1 MTRIICGIFYLLFS
15 MHQLVYAAEK
25 PEIFVQTG
33 HIDSVKIVAINPA
46 GTCLITMDDG
56 FPTYLK
62 IWDTSTGRELRT
74 VNLKINV
81 QRILFIDNN
90 SFTVYYPD
98 SVETLDMYG
107 NVIKKLNF
115 PKLKHIFEPVLSKNG
130 QYLFD
135 YLIGDGTKIYSMADG
150 SEVFLPEL
158 KKNERSNLYHY
169 GVADLGYGYYGIF
182 LKGRTSNG
190 NVDYLIY
197 DDSLNL
203 RLSGSLTIPG
213 ISFNN
218 TFRVS
223 PDLKQIACQGVS
235 PPGASIQVYN
245 LATKEQLLAYTPRP
259 LAKKGAGFL
268 GDEYLYFGFT
278 PDSRIWVEYD
288 QWKDKPQH
296 SLQAKTS
303 VTMELVVI
311 TPVKNGI
318 YTEKKMLLDNLSA
331 DLQFGKFR
339 PYVITGNRAMIAGF
353 NNGTVRMLD
362 LNTGAEIKRF
372 GVKPTSLFYSS
383 RITDD
388 NLLLYYEDASSTKPT
403 YELTFTL
410 WNLADAS
417 LKMLN
422 VETKTG
428 AYQKHK
434 YISSINYTQSITCS
448 SDPEMLYRKIPSHF
462 FLNDY
467 KKIEQYGCNQSLI
480 FIAKDTGAFSVNKEQ
495 NRQVLIHKK
504 TKQKVADLYAFE
516 DGEWIVITP
525 DGYYNASPNGDKN
538 LNVRVGKNVYGI
550 ENYRETFFR
559 PDLVKLAL
567 AGGSL
572 QGYRNLAD
580 VKQPPKVSIVQTP
593 VTAATESLKLTLK
606 LEEQG
611 GGFGDVRLFLNGS
624 AVMLDSSR
632 SLKAVQK
639 DGSGAVFR
647 NYTLKL
653 SPGSNTI
660 RAVAFNA
667 DNSMQSNEAVHQ
679 VTASF
684 TANHKPTLHA
694 LVIGINDY
702 KNPKLTLQY
711 AVADAQLFADTLKKS
726 ASGLFDKVI
735 IKTLTTRAATTAENI
750 AHELKV
756 LRTLNPDDL
765 FVLYV
770 ASHGVVDDGEYYL
783 ITSNVG
789 LTRTE
794 KLKTDA
800 LTQTALKELIANIPT
815 TKKLIIL
822 DTCNA
827 SAAGDAIQLAML
839 TRGMS
844 EDAAVKILS
853 RAVGSTILSAATSS
867 QEALEGYQGHG
878 LFTWVLT
885 EGLRGKADKGKSGY
899 IKTTDIADYVGEEV
913 PNLAEKVFKRA
924 QYPTISMS
932 GQPFPVGKVR

>member
-1 MTRIICGIFYLLFS
+1 MAAGLLAS
-15 MHQLVYAAEK
+15 LLIAALSSGAALEK

-33 HIDSVKIVAINPA
+33 HIESVKIAAINQA
-46 GTCLITMDDG
+46 GTHLITMDDA
-56 FPTYLK
+56 FPTNLK
-62 IWDTSTGRELRT
+62 IWDTSTGREFRT
-74 VNLKINV
+74 VKLKINV

-90 SFTVYYPD
+90 SFMVYYPD
-98 SVETLDMYG
+98 SVETLDIYG
-107 NVIKKLNF
+107 NAIEKLVF
-115 PKLKHIFEPVLSKNG
+115 PKLKYIFEPVISKNG

-135 YLIGDGTKIYSMADG
+135 YLITDGTKIYSMADG
-150 SEVFLPEL
+150 SEVFLSEL
-158 KKNERSNLYHY
+158 KKNERYNLYHY

-182 LKGRTSNG
+182 LKGRTPNG

-218 TFRVS
+218 TFRIS
-223 PDLKQIACQGVS
+223 PDLKQIACQGVTPS
-235 PPGASIQVYN
+235 GAPIQVYN
-245 LATKEQLLAYTPRP
+245 LATKEQLLVYTPRP
-259 LAKKGAGFL
+259 LAKKGPGFL
-268 GDEYLYFGFT
+268 ADENLYFGFA
-278 PDSRIWVEYD
+278 PDGRIWVEFV
-288 QWKDKPQH
+288 QWKDNPQH
-296 SLQAKTS
+296 SIQIKTS
-303 VTMELVVI
+303 ATMELMLI
-311 TPVKNGI
+311 TPVNNGI
-318 YTEKKMLLDNLSA
+318 YTEKRLLLDNLSS

-339 PYVITGNRAMIAGF
+339 PYVITGNRALIAGF
-353 NNGTVRMLD
+353 SNGNVRMLD
-362 LNTGAEIKRF
+362 LKTGAEIKRF

-383 RITDD
+383 RITD
-388 NLLLYYEDASSTKPT
+388 NHLLLYYEDASSTKPS

-417 LKMLN
+417 LKMMN
-422 VETKTG
+422 VETKTR
-428 AYQKHK
+428 AYQKQK
-434 YISSINYTQSITCS
+434 YLRSINYTQSITCS
-448 SDPEMLYRKIPSHF
+448 SDPETLYSKIPPVF
-462 FLNDY
+462 FQNDY

-480 FIAKDTGAFSVNKEQ
+480 FIAKDSGDFSVNKEQ
-495 NRQVLIHKK
+495 NRQAIIHKK
-504 TKQKVADLYAFE
+504 TKQKLADLYAFE
-516 DGEWIVITP
+516 DGEWIIITP

-538 LNVRVGKNVYGI
+538 LNVRVGANVYGI

-572 QGYRNLAD
+572 QGYRTLAD

-593 VTAATESLKLTLK
+593 VTATAETFKLTLK

-611 GGFGDVRLFLNGS
+611 GGVGDVRLFLNGS
-624 AVMLDSSR
+624 AVMLDSAR

-639 DGSGAVFR
+639 EGGGATYR

-653 SPGSNTI
+653 SPGSNSI
-660 RAVAFNA
+660 RAIAFNA
-667 DNSMQSNEAVHQ
+667 DNSMQSNEAAHQ

-684 TANHKPTLHA
+684 AATRKPTLHA

-702 KNPKLTLQY
+702 KNPKLALKY
-711 AVADAQLFADTLKKS
+711 AVADATLFAETLRKT
-726 ASGLFDKVI
+726 ASGLFGQVVI
-735 IKTLTTRAATTAENI
+735 TSLITRETTTSANIINQLTQ
-750 AHELKV
+750 
-756 LRTLNPDDL
+756 LRNLHPDDL

-770 ASHGVVDDGEYYL
+770 ASHGVVDDGDYYL

-800 LTQTALKELIANIPT
+800 LTQASLTGLIANIPT
-815 TKKLIIL
+815 TKKLIVL

-827 SAAGDAIQLAML
+827 GAAGDAIQTAML

-844 EDAAVKILS
+844 EDTAMKILS
-853 RAVGSTILSAATSS
+853 RAVGSTILAAATSS

-878 LFTWVLT
+878 LFTWVLA
-885 EGLRGKADKGKSGY
+885 EGMKGKADKGKSGY

-913 PNLAEKVFKRA
+913 PSLAEKIFKRA

-932 GQPFPVGKVR
+932 GQPFPVGRVR